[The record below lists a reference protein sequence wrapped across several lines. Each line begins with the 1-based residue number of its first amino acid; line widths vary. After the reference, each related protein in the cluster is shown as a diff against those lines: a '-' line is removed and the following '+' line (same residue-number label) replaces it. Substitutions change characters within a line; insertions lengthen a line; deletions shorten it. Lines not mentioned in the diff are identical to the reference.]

1 MSGWEPVSSGPAA
14 APAVAD
20 DVGASALGGRVL
32 QVSDRGAAGSV
43 PAAALL
49 AARSADAK
57 LGEATVVMAMGDLL
71 AVTDAFVVTSAGNG
85 RQVKAIVE
93 DIEAQLKCH
102 MGRAPLRIEG
112 MSDFQWVLMDY
123 GDMVVHVFLHETRQ
137 LYDLERLWGDAP
149 RVRWNEMVVDAP

>member
-1 MSGWEPVSSGPAA
+1 MSGWEPAAPEPA

-20 DVGASALGGRVL
+20 DVDTAMGSDRVL
-32 QVSDRGAAGSV
+32 RASGPLVAGSV

-71 AVTDAFVVTSAGNG
+71 AVTDAFVVTSAGNS

-93 DIEAQLKCH
+93 DIEAQLKAQV
-102 MGRAPLRIEG
+102 GRAPLRIEG
-112 MSDFQWVLMDY
+112 MGDLQWVLMDY

-149 RVRWNEMVVDAP
+149 RVGWDEMAVEAT